1 MTVHRLSP
9 AGLATGTPYH
19 HVAVATGARHVHV
32 AGQVGQDADGVPA
45 DGLADQVSQ
54 ALRNT
59 ALGLRAGGATFDD
72 VVRLTVY
79 VTDWEVERI
88 ADFMAGVEAVAE
100 EVGLS
105 LPMPAASL
113 IGVDRL
119 YTPDV
124 LVEIEATAVVD

>member
-9 AGLATGTPYH
+9 AGLARDTPYH
-19 HVAVATGARHVHV
+19 HVAVATGTRHVHV
-32 AGQVGQDADGVPA
+32 AGQVGQDPDGVLA
-45 DGLADQVSQ
+45 EGLAGQTAQ
-54 ALRNT
+54 ALRNV
-59 ALGLRAGGATFDD
+59 AVGLRAGGATFHD

-113 IGVDRL
+113 IGVSTL
-119 YTPDV
+119 YTPEI
-124 LVEIEATAVVD
+124 LVEVEATAVVD

>member
-32 AGQVGQDADGVPA
+32 AGQLGQDADGVPA

>member
-9 AGLATGTPYH
+9 AGLAPDTPYH
-19 HVAVATGARHVHV
+19 HVAVATGTRHVHV
-32 AGQVGQDADGVPA
+32 AGQVGQDAEGVLA
-45 DGLADQVSQ
+45 EGLAGQVAQ
-54 ALRNT
+54 ALRNV
-59 ALGLRAGGATFDD
+59 AVGLRAGGATFDD

-88 ADFMAGVEAVAE
+88 ADFMAGVQAVAE

-113 IGVDRL
+113 IGVSAL
-119 YTPDV
+119 YTPEI